1 MLRLIADSGSSKT
14 DWLLTDGKLELKEVH
29 TAGIN
34 PVRDSSSIITHVVMD
49 ELVPQLPSVEQL
61 SEVHFYGAGCMEPY
75 SQVLL
80 GVLQKQFPQAEVTAQ
95 SDLLCAARAL
105 CQNRPGIAC
114 ILGTGSNSGLYD
126 GRDIVEHVSPLGFI
140 LGDEGSGAVL
150 GRLLL
155 GDVMKE
161 MMPAGLRQAFLDEYH
176 FTSAEIIE
184 RVYRGARPN
193 QFLASFVPFLAQ
205 HRAVEYVHNL
215 LVKSFRQFLIRNVAH
230 YQRFELYVNFVGG
243 VAYTFSDELELAV
256 AEEGMLMGQ
265 ILLRPIHKI
274 AKYHLGKGK

>member
-14 DWLLTDGKLELKEVH
+14 DWLLTDGEQELVEVR

-49 ELVPQLPSVEQL
+49 ELIPQLPSAEQP

-80 GVLQKQFPQAEVTAQ
+80 GVLESQFPQAEVSAE
-95 SDLLCAARAL
+95 SDLLGAARAL
-105 CQNRPGIAC
+105 CQDKPGIAC

-126 GRDIVEHVSPLGFI
+126 GHDITEHVSPLGFI

-161 MMPAGLRQAFLDEYH
+161 MMPAGLRQTFLDEYQI
-176 FTSAEIIE
+176 TSSEIIE
-184 RVYRGARPN
+184 RVYRGVRPN
-193 QFLASFVPFLAQ
+193 QFLASFAPFLAR
-205 HRAVEYVHNL
+205 HRTEAYVHTL
-215 LVKSFRQFLIRNVAH
+215 LVNSFRQFLARNVAH
-230 YQRFELYVNFVGG
+230 YQRFELHVNFVGG
-243 VAYTFSDELELAV
+243 IAYTFSDELRLAV
-256 AEEGMLMGQ
+256 AEESMLMGQ
-265 ILLRPIHKI
+265 ILLRPIQKI
-274 AKYHLGKGK
+274 AEYHQRKGK

>member
-274 AKYHLGKGK
+274 AEYHLGKGK